1 MALAAPLS
9 ECAEE
14 EFLQLSLRTAWQCS
28 EYAGHDIRM
37 LIKVYRHAVEHEE
50 AEKYWNIYPT

>member
-1 MALAAPLS
+1 
-9 ECAEE
+9 
-14 EFLQLSLRTAWQCS
+14 
-28 EYAGHDIRM
+28 M